1 MVRKILAASAAFALI
16 AAFSLATLS
25 PADAAAK
32 KKRAKVVRVAPAPAT
47 AASCVADILFLPVTL
62 AVKKRV
68 C

>member
-1 MVRKILAASAAFALI
+1 MVRKFLAALAAVVLI
-16 AAFSLATLS
+16 ASFTLAAME

-32 KKRAKVVRVAPAPAT
+32 KRVRAAKPAPVT